1 MKKFKIIN
9 KKIYLIS
16 MILMLLLLC
25 TGCTDRK
32 EKQLEYRQKG
42 ITLMENGD
50 YEEALVEF
58 QNALDLSLGEIG
70 EKELDICFYKAE
82 SLYRLGDV
90 QGAMDQ
96 YSAII
101 AFNENAKAYFL
112 RGNLYYHQKDEE
124 NALKDYEAA
133 IEQDKKN
140 YDLYIGVSEALTAH
154 GKEKEAQ
161 EYLKQALEIRGKR
174 AYDKMQKGRVNFLLG
189 EQKTAISLLEE
200 AIKGKELT
208 AYYYL
213 AEVYSLM
220 DETKKAEETLNA
232 YMEKGKPDS
241 YNLFNIANEQIKK
254 ENYEMAIKCL
264 DLALGLE
271 NVPNKQILMKT
282 LVIAYEH
289 NLDFDKAYE
298 TMKAYVENYPED
310 EEAKKELTFLETR

>member
-1 MKKFKIIN
+1 
-9 KKIYLIS
+9 
-16 MILMLLLLC
+16 MLLLLC
-25 TGCTDRK
+25 TGCSDRK

-50 YEEALVEF
+50 YEEALEEF

-101 AFNENAKAYFL
+101 AFNEDAKAYFL

-124 NALKDYEAA
+124 KALKDYEAA

-154 GKEKEAQ
+154 GKDKEAQ

-282 LVIAYEH
+282 LVIAYEQ

-298 TMKAYVENYPED
+298 TMKAYIENYPED